1 MPTISSFLGIVIRM
15 YYREH
20 SPPHFHAVYGSQD
33 VAVSIETLEV
43 LEGRLTR
50 RALNL
55 VLDWA
60 EIHRSELLE
69 NWRLVE
75 EHKPLKDICPLE

>member
-1 MPTISSFLGIVIRM
+1 LPTISIFFGIVIRM

-20 SPPHFHAVYGSQD
+20 APPHFHAVYGDQYAAID
-33 VAVSIETLEV
+33 IGTLAV
-43 LEGRLTR
+43 LEGRMTR

-60 EIHRSELLE
+60 EIHRAELLE
-69 NWRLVE
+69 NWRLAE
-75 EHKPLKDICPLE
+75 ERQALKEIRPLE

>member
-1 MPTISSFLGIVIRM
+1 LPTISIFFGIVIRM

-20 SPPHFHAVYGSQD
+20 APPHFHAVYGDQH
-33 VAVSIETLEV
+33 VAIDIGTLAV
-43 LEGRLTR
+43 LEGRMSR

-60 EIHRSELLE
+60 EIHRAELLE
-69 NWRLVE
+69 NWRLAE
-75 EHKPLKDICPLE
+75 ERQALKEIRPLE